1 MVALHHCQ
9 DVDEPVVGHLA
20 CSPCEIRAA
29 ASPRQRM
36 RVVGLVDR
44 MKLSGFLRPV
54 RNPRDTRAT
63 VLVPAR
69 MAADMVRGIVWPLL
83 LALDLMNGGQQL
95 ETWLARD
102 DAFSVAVLTQALEL
116 YCE

>member
-1 MVALHHCQ
+1 
-9 DVDEPVVGHLA
+9 
-20 CSPCEIRAA
+20 
-29 ASPRQRM
+29 M

>member
-1 MVALHHCQ
+1 
-9 DVDEPVVGHLA
+9 
-20 CSPCEIRAA
+20 
-29 ASPRQRM
+29 
-36 RVVGLVDR
+36 

>member
-1 MVALHHCQ
+1 MNPLLGILLARLVKFARLHR
-9 DVDEPVVGHLA
+9 LA
-20 CSPCEIRAA
+20 SECG
-29 ASPRQRM
+29 
-36 RVVGLVDR
+36 VVGLVDR

-54 RNPRDTRAT
+54 RNPHDTRAT